1 MLYTDL
7 ILERRVKSDE
17 DDAFKRVR
25 DTTHIIRNSSTRVC
39 TAYRC
44 TIRYRYVCVPAPPGV
59 SFYRVSCP
67 RLRFGVFLPP
77 VLPAPP
83 GVFEPVLLA
92 VGPPRGACVPELYCT
107 GMCPVCVPA
116 SPICLVIPVY
126 FPQHATKWI
135 SAVQPSFVTTMAVV
149 VGKLAQIRQMRCK
162 G

>member
-92 VGPPRGACVPELYCT
+92 VGPPRGACVPVLYCT

-116 SPICLVIPVY
+116 SPMSCYRY